1 MATSLFNTARDICH
15 GVLESRMVAR
25 METEGRALT
34 DYETA
39 KECEYLLETIDY
51 SGYDRDEIA
60 NIKRAC
66 RHIIK
71 RYVK

>member
-1 MATSLFNTARDICH
+1 MTSLFDTARDIYH

-51 SGYDRDEIA
+51 SGYERDEIA
-60 NIKRAC
+60 RIKRAC
-66 RHIIK
+66 RHIIR

>member
-34 DYETA
+34 DYEPA
-39 KECEYLLETIDY
+39 K
-51 SGYDRDEIA
+51 
-60 NIKRAC
+60 
-66 RHIIK
+66 
-71 RYVK
+71 